1 MQFDERKTKQN
12 TLSQIDILLVKML
25 LHTKS
30 KQILQFD
37 EKKLRFYEFLF
48 LTKEGMFVLKL
59 TQPIYSEIVAIA
71 VHITNR
77 NFPL

>member
-1 MQFDERKTKQN
+1 MPCVCFD
-12 TLSQIDILLVKML
+12 TLYGILPYMGPQPGAPEVKEM
-25 LHTKS
+25 
-30 KQILQFD
+30 QFD
-37 EKKLRFYEFLF
+37 EKKLRFHEFLF

-59 TQPIYSEIVAIA
+59 TQPIYPEIVAIA